1 MAFFGNQ
8 LCIVRPTFIDL
19 NPTKFNYHPFMISLD
34 KCNGSCNAVDN
45 LSTKIYKSTWNN
57 ETCEC
62 KNYHTCKK
70 DYSWDPSTCICE
82 NGKYLK
88 SIADGSKIV
97 FDEITNATDNVSK
110 NVSKNFHNKK
120 VRYKMDCYIPHIVLL
135 LIILL
140 IIIVIICFHYAN
152 HRSKLRKKHFVILNY
167 KNGQ

>member
-1 MAFFGNQ
+1 MIARINDAKTMVKHISCD
-8 LCIVRPTFIDL
+8 CIC
-19 NPTKFNYHPFMISLD
+19 KFNSAT
-34 KCNGSCNAVDN
+34 CNSNQ
-45 LSTKIYKSTWNN
+45 TWNN

-62 KNYHTCKK
+62 KNFHTCKK

-88 SIADGSKIV
+88 SIADDSKIV

-110 NVSKNFHNKK
+110 NMSKNFHKKK

-135 LIILL
+135 LIIVL

-152 HRSKLRKKHFVILNY
+152 HRSKLKKKNILSY
-167 KNGQ
+167 